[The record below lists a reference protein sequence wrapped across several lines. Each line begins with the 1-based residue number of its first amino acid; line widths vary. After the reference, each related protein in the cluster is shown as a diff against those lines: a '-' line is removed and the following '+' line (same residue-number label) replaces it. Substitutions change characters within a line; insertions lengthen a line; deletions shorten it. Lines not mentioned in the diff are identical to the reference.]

1 MRPDAHC
8 QITTHVILSIQVS
21 VLFTLECLRH
31 MGKIR
36 CLSAVVIASASSFC
50 VTLSSIAQEVQ
61 LLPQPTQRIQLS
73 PGLSQQV
80 LLKHPYSRVEISNPP
95 IVDVQPNTD
104 REATVVAVA
113 AGSTIVKFRDDKGAL
128 VGQFIASVWPP
139 PSRKP
144 LSTFE
149 DVPGRVK
156 VYRSTDRTGFY
167 RCDDNGCEL
176 VAEQQITE
184 PSPLSPSRPATITDE
199 TTETGRSETSLPPK
213 Q

>member
-1 MRPDAHC
+1 MDKVR
-8 QITTHVILSIQVS
+8 S
-21 VLFTLECLRH
+21 
-31 MGKIR
+31 
-36 CLSAVVIASASSFC
+36 LSAVVIASAGFFC
-50 VTLSSIAQEVQ
+50 MTLSSIAQEVE

-73 PGLSQQV
+73 PGLSQQI

-104 REATVVAVA
+104 REATVVAVS
-113 AGSTIVKFRDDKGAL
+113 AGATIVKFRDEKGAL

-156 VYRSTDRTGFY
+156 VYRTPDRTGFY
-167 RCDDNGCEL
+167 RCYNNACEL

-184 PSPLSPSRPATITDE
+184 PSPLSPRRPATITDE
-199 TTETGRSETSLPPK
+199 TTEPDKSETSVPPSAPPSVPPK
-213 Q
+213 P